1 MFEFTHPWVLFSLV
15 IVPLLIVWY
24 LRWSHKREGSI
35 RFSSLSL
42 IRTVSALSG
51 QRKVNFLNFLTLS
64 IILLLVLALARPR
77 ITSKESES
85 SWDVVDI
92 MLVLDI
98 SGSMRAEDF
107 KPNRLEAAKLEA
119 LDFVSSREHDRIG
132 LVVFAG
138 ESYLQCPLTVDNDVV
153 TNILKQVTIIDEQ
166 HDGTAIGMALA
177 MGINRLR
184 DSEVENKVIVLLSD
198 GSNNAGEL
206 DPITAARMATDYD
219 ITIHTIGIGR
229 NGKVPFP
236 TVDPF
241 TGRKRLVY
249 QEMEIDE
256 ETLLSLSKETSGQFS
271 LANDREGLSVIF
283 DELDKLERT
292 EVSVTDYTDYREIF
306 AWFLFP
312 AVALAVS
319 NRFIRQFWFRKRD

>member
-51 QRKVNFLNFLTLS
+51 KRKVNFLNFLTLS

-319 NRFIRQFWFRKRD
+319 DRFIRQFWFRKRD

>member
-1 MFEFTHPWVLFSLV
+1 MFEFAHPWILLLLG
-15 IVPLLIVWY
+15 IVPVLVWWY
-24 LRWSHKREGSI
+24 VRWGSRREGSV
-35 RFSSLSL
+35 RFSS
-42 IRTVSALSG
+42 ITAIKAVSGLSG
-51 QRKVNFLNFLTLS
+51 QWKINILNGLTLL
-64 IILLLVLALARPR
+64 IIAMLIIAMARPR
-77 ITSKESES
+77 MSLQESES
-85 SWDVVDI
+85 SWEVVDI

-119 LDFVSSREHDRIG
+119 LDFVAARQHDRIG

-138 ESYLQCPLTVDNDVV
+138 ESYLQCPLTVDLDVV
-153 TNILKQVTIIDEQ
+153 TSILNQVTIIDEQ

-184 DSEVENKVIVLLSD
+184 DSHVENKVLVLLSD

-206 DPITAARMATDYD
+206 DPLTAARMATDYS

-229 NGKVPFP
+229 EGKVPYP
-236 TVDPF
+236 VVDPF
-241 TGRKRLVY
+241 TGRKKLVY

-256 ETLLSLSKETSGQFS
+256 ETLSAIAETAKGQYS
-271 LANDREGLSVIF
+271 RANDRKGLSFIF

-292 EVSVTDYTDYREIF
+292 EVSVTDYTEYREIF

-319 NRFIRQFWFRKRD
+319 ERFIRRFWFRQRD

>member
-1 MFEFTHPWVLFSLV
+1 MFEFTHPWVLLLLGF
-15 IVPLLIVWY
+15 IPLLILWY
-24 LRWSHKREGSI
+24 FRWSHKREGTI

-42 IRTVSALSG
+42 IRTISALSG
-51 QRKVNFLNFLTLS
+51 QRKVNFLNGLK
-64 IILLLVLALARPR
+64 LLVIFFLVIALARPR
-77 ITSKESES
+77 ITSQESKS
-85 SWDVVDI
+85 SWEVVDI

-119 LDFVSSREHDRIG
+119 LDFIFSREHDRIG

-138 ESYLQCPLTVDNDVV
+138 ESYLQCPLTVDHDVV
-153 TNILKQVTIIDEQ
+153 TNILRQVTIIDEQ

-184 DSEVENKVIVLLSD
+184 DSEVENKVIALLSD

-236 TVDPF
+236 AVDPF
-241 TGRKRLVY
+241 TGRKRLIY

-256 ETLLSLSKETSGQFS
+256 ETLLTLSDVTSGQYS
-271 LANDREGLSVIF
+271 RTNDREGLSAIF

-292 EVSVTDYTDYREIF
+292 EVYVTDYSDYKEIY

-319 NRFIRQFWFRKRD
+319 NRFIRQFWFRQRD

>member
-241 TGRKRLVY
+241 TGRKRLIY

>member
-24 LRWSHKREGSI
+24 IRWSHKREGSI

-241 TGRKRLVY
+241 TGRKRLIY

-319 NRFIRQFWFRKRD
+319 DRFIRQFWFRKRD

>member
-241 TGRKRLVY
+241 TGRKRLIY

-319 NRFIRQFWFRKRD
+319 DRFIRQFWFRKRD

>member
-24 LRWSHKREGSI
+24 IRWSHKREGSI

>member
-51 QRKVNFLNFLTLS
+51 KRKVNFLNFLTLS

-241 TGRKRLVY
+241 TGRKRLIY

-319 NRFIRQFWFRKRD
+319 DRFIRQFWFRKRD

>member
-64 IILLLVLALARPR
+64 IIFLLVLALARPR

-241 TGRKRLVY
+241 TGRKRLIY

>member
-24 LRWSHKREGSI
+24 IRWSHKREGSI

-241 TGRKRLVY
+241 TGRKRLIY

>member
-1 MFEFTHPWVLFSLV
+1 MFEFTHPWVLLLLGF
-15 IVPLLIVWY
+15 IPLLILWY
-24 LRWSHKREGSI
+24 FRWSHKREGTI

-42 IRTVSALSG
+42 IRTISALSG
-51 QRKVNFLNFLTLS
+51 QRKVNFLNGLK
-64 IILLLVLALARPR
+64 LLVIFFLVIALARPR
-77 ITSKESES
+77 ITSQESKS
-85 SWDVVDI
+85 SWEVVDI

-107 KPNRLEAAKLEA
+107 KPNRLEAAKQEA
-119 LDFVSSREHDRIG
+119 LDFVSARQHDRIG

-138 ESYLQCPLTVDNDVV
+138 ESYLQCPLTVDNVV
-153 TNILKQVTIIDEQ
+153 VSNILRQVTFIDEKY
-166 HDGTAIGMALA
+166 DGTAIGMALA

-184 DSEVENKVIVLLSD
+184 DSEVENKVLVLLSD

-206 DPITAARMATDYD
+206 DPLTAARMATDYG

-229 NGKVPFP
+229 EGKVPYP
-236 TVDPF
+236 AINPF
-241 TGRKRLVY
+241 TGRKMLDYR
-249 QEMEIDE
+249 EMEMDE
-256 ETLLSLSKETSGQFS
+256 ETLSDIAETTTGYYSRAS
-271 LANDREGLSVIF
+271 DRVGLSSIF

-292 EVSVTDYTDYREIF
+292 EVSVTDYTEYREIF

-319 NRFIRQFWFRKRD
+319 DRFIRGFWFRLRD

>member
-24 LRWSHKREGSI
+24 IRWSHKREGSI

-51 QRKVNFLNFLTLS
+51 KRKVNFLNFLTLS

-241 TGRKRLVY
+241 TGRKRLIY

-319 NRFIRQFWFRKRD
+319 DRFIRQFWFRKRD

>member
-1 MFEFTHPWVLFSLV
+1 
-15 IVPLLIVWY
+15 
-24 LRWSHKREGSI
+24 
-35 RFSSLSL
+35 
-42 IRTVSALSG
+42 
-51 QRKVNFLNFLTLS
+51 
-64 IILLLVLALARPR
+64 
-77 ITSKESES
+77 
-85 SWDVVDI
+85 

-184 DSEVENKVIVLLSD
+184 DSEVKNKVIVLLSD

-241 TGRKRLVY
+241 TGRKRLIY

-256 ETLLSLSKETSGQFS
+256 ETLLALSKETSGQFS

-319 NRFIRQFWFRKRD
+319 DRFIRQFWFRKRN

>member
-51 QRKVNFLNFLTLS
+51 KRKVNFLNFLTLS

-184 DSEVENKVIVLLSD
+184 DSEVKNKVIVLLSD

-241 TGRKRLVY
+241 TGRKRLIY

-256 ETLLSLSKETSGQFS
+256 ETLLALSKETSGQFS

-319 NRFIRQFWFRKRD
+319 DRFIRQFWFRKRN

>member
-24 LRWSHKREGSI
+24 IRWSHKREGSI

-51 QRKVNFLNFLTLS
+51 KRKVNFLNFLTLS

-319 NRFIRQFWFRKRD
+319 DRFIRQFWFRKRD

>member
-1 MFEFTHPWVLFSLV
+1 
-15 IVPLLIVWY
+15 
-24 LRWSHKREGSI
+24 
-35 RFSSLSL
+35 
-42 IRTVSALSG
+42 
-51 QRKVNFLNFLTLS
+51 
-64 IILLLVLALARPR
+64 
-77 ITSKESES
+77 
-85 SWDVVDI
+85 

-184 DSEVENKVIVLLSD
+184 DSEVKNKVIVLLSD

-241 TGRKRLVY
+241 TGRKRLIY

-256 ETLLSLSKETSGQFS
+256 ETLLALSKETSGQFS

-306 AWFLFP
+306 SWFLFP

-319 NRFIRQFWFRKRD
+319 DRFIRQFWFRKRN

>member
-51 QRKVNFLNFLTLS
+51 KRKVNFLNFLTLS

-241 TGRKRLVY
+241 TGRKRLIY

>member
-51 QRKVNFLNFLTLS
+51 KRKVNFLNFLTLS

-184 DSEVENKVIVLLSD
+184 DSEVKNKVIVLLSD

-241 TGRKRLVY
+241 TGRKRLIY

-256 ETLLSLSKETSGQFS
+256 ETLLALSKETSGQFS

-306 AWFLFP
+306 SWFLFP

-319 NRFIRQFWFRKRD
+319 DRFIRQFWFRKRN

>member
-24 LRWSHKREGSI
+24 IRWSHKREGSI

-51 QRKVNFLNFLTLS
+51 QHKVNFLNFLTLS

-241 TGRKRLVY
+241 TGRKRLIY

>member
-24 LRWSHKREGSI
+24 IRWSHKREGSI

-51 QRKVNFLNFLTLS
+51 QRKVNFLNFLTLA

-241 TGRKRLVY
+241 TGRKGLVY

-319 NRFIRQFWFRKRD
+319 DRFIRQFWFRKRD

>member
-51 QRKVNFLNFLTLS
+51 QHKVNFLNFLTLS

-241 TGRKRLVY
+241 TGRKRLIY

>member
-51 QRKVNFLNFLTLS
+51 KRKVNFLNFLTLS

-184 DSEVENKVIVLLSD
+184 DSEVKNKVIVLLSD

-241 TGRKRLVY
+241 TGRKRLIY

-256 ETLLSLSKETSGQFS
+256 ETLLALSKETSGQFS

-319 NRFIRQFWFRKRD
+319 DRFIRQFWFRKRD

>member
-319 NRFIRQFWFRKRD
+319 DRFIRQFWFRKRD

>member
-51 QRKVNFLNFLTLS
+51 QHKVNFLNFLTLS